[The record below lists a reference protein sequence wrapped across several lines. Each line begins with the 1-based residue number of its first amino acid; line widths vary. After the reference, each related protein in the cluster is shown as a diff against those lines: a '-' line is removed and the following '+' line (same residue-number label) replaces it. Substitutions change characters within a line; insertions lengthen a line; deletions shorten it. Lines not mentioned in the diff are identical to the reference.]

1 MKACVLHAAHSL
13 RIADVPTPTVTD
25 GTALVRVR
33 ACAICGSDIHIVRGE
48 HPRPLPFA
56 MGHEAAGEVVE
67 VGAGVKGLSPGDR
80 ITWWVSYGSMAE
92 YALIRPADLSVG
104 RIAPHVPDDQG
115 ATTQLL
121 CAILRGLT
129 PMGIVPGDRVL
140 VLGLGGVGLLA
151 LQCARLAGA
160 EVMGAD
166 LHDNR
171 LRAAAAL
178 GAVACVNT
186 ARDSLGDAVRKTFG
200 QLTGV
205 IDAMADDLSPAQ
217 TTTAEA
223 LSLVGLRGRY
233 LLLSLSA
240 QPRCF
245 VPQVVGDRGIRIIP
259 AHLPFDEV
267 RPLCQRACDLVA
279 EGRISLMPLLT
290 HHAPLDDAPRL
301 FSMVMDHPEQVI
313 KATVEC

>member
-1 MKACVLHAAHSL
+1 MRACILDAGHAL
-13 RIADVPTPTVTD
+13 CVKDVPVPAVTE

-33 ACAICGSDIHIVRGE
+33 ACAICGSDVHIVRGE

-67 VGAGVKGLSPGDR
+67 VGAGVEALRLGER

-129 PMGIVPGDRVL
+129 PMDIVPGDRIL
-140 VLGLGGVGLLA
+140 ILGAGGVGLLA
-151 LQCARLAGA
+151 LQYARLAGA
-160 EVMGAD
+160 EIIAAD
-166 LHDNR
+166 LYDNR

-178 GAVACVNT
+178 GAAACVNVS
-186 ARDSLGDAVRKTFG
+186 RESLTDAVRGAFG
-200 QLTGV
+200 ELTGV
-205 IDAMADDLSPAQ
+205 IDAMANDLSPGQ
-217 TTTAEA
+217 TTTADA
-223 LSLVGLRGRY
+223 LSLLGMRGRY
-233 LLLSLSA
+233 LLLSLSL
-240 QPRCF
+240 QPRSF
-245 VPQVVGDRGIRIIP
+245 VPQVLGDRGIRIVP
-259 AHLPFDEV
+259 AYLPFEEV
-267 RPLCQRACDLVA
+267 RPLCQQACDLVA
-279 EGRISLMPLLT
+279 GGHIHLTPLLT
-290 HHAPLDDAPRL
+290 HRAGLADAPEL
-301 FSMVMDHPEQVI
+301 LQLVMDHPEQVI

>member
-1 MKACVLHAAHSL
+1 MKACVLHAAHGL
-13 RIADVPTPTVTD
+13 RVEDVAVPEVGD

-33 ACAICGSDIHIVRGE
+33 ACAICGSDIHILRGE
-48 HPRPLPFA
+48 HPRPLPFT

-67 VGAGVKGLSPGDR
+67 VGPGVEGLKPGDR

-92 YALIRPADLSVG
+92 YALIRPASLSVG

-129 PMGIVPGDRVL
+129 PMEIVPGDRIL
-140 VLGLGGVGLLA
+140 VLGVGGVGLLA

-160 EVMGAD
+160 EVMAAD
-166 LHDNR
+166 LYDHR
-171 LRAAAAL
+171 LDAAAEV
-178 GAVACVNT
+178 GACACVNVT
-186 ARDSLGDAVRKTFG
+186 RESLTDAVRGAFG

-205 IDAMADDLSPAQ
+205 IDAMANDLSPAQ

-223 LSLVGLRGRY
+223 LSLIGVRGWY
-233 LLLSLSA
+233 LLLSLSP
-240 QPRCF
+240 QPRSF
-245 VPQVVGDRGIRIIP
+245 VPQVLGDRGIRIVP
-259 AHLPFDEV
+259 AHLPFEEV

-279 EGRISLMPLLT
+279 QGRIDLVPLLT
-290 HHAPLDDAPRL
+290 HHVGLADAPELFRL
-301 FSMVMDHPEQVI
+301 VMEHPEEVI
-313 KATVEC
+313 KATAEC